1 MNRVLLEN
9 RKTKTLLI
17 ERHKICAEGILI
29 DYYVGEDIGMK
40 DFEDK
45 IFVEYEKAKEEFYR
59 NCYSLSIYENEVDEY
74 FLENPDDEA
83 IVVCHPRDDEFCG
96 ICDAVWN
103 HDEEACKS
111 CKFIKSYER

>member
-9 RKTKTLLI
+9 RKTRTLLI
-17 ERHKICAEGILI
+17 ERHKVSAEGDLI

-45 IFVEYEKAKEEFYR
+45 IFVECKKAKEEFYR
-59 NCYSLSIYENEVDEY
+59 SCYDLSIYENDADEY

-83 IVVCHPRDDEFCG
+83 IVVSPQRDDEFCG
-96 ICDAVWN
+96 SCDAVWN
-103 HDEEACKS
+103 YDIEACKS
-111 CKFIKSYER
+111 CEFIKNYER